1 MRVGKRIVFA
11 LVSTFILAGPAMA
24 QESNPDQGKK
34 RMTMEESL
42 LLPSWGSYSLSPDN
56 TKVVFTK
63 REMDAEEWESVTHI
77 WVQDVASGDS
87 YQLTNSANG
96 ESSPQWLPDG
106 RVMFTS
112 RRGEGDD
119 AENRLWVISL
129 TGGEARPFF
138 DDDEAP
144 ASGDFT
150 EDYDLLVYTEESDR
164 PDKEEW
170 EEREEKKDD
179 AFYAEKKLTY
189 NHIWVYDSETGEK
202 TQVTE
207 GEYDYQGPQWSPDG
221 GWIAFTSNRTQTQM
235 GDEDRSDNS
244 DILVIPAD
252 GGEARNLTSFNSGPD
267 RGPVWSPEG
276 DRIAFTGSLIENSG
290 AGQNDLFVVSL
301 DGGAPHN
308 LTENLDYSVSG
319 AQWSVDGQHIYFSAA
334 QDRSARFYRISASGG
349 EPETVL
355 PGGEF
360 VYGGAQLSDDGSTL
374 LFTGSSLG
382 VPGEVFM
389 AGADGS
395 NIRRIMS
402 PTNQMEDFEVARA
415 ELVDWEGPGGL
426 EIQGILTYPLG
437 YVEGARYPMIL
448 QVHGGPHGRFSK
460 TFNSSAQIW
469 AARGYAVLQ
478 GNPRGS
484 SGRTLAFSNA
494 NEMDWGG
501 EDFKDLMAGVDLAI
515 EMGVADSERLAIMGG
530 SYGGFMTFWGITQ
543 TDRFKAAIGHA
554 AISDWFSFYGQT
566 DIPYLLQFG
575 FGGLPW
581 KMKGTFE
588 RWSAIE
594 FAENVVTPLLIT
606 HGEQDFRVPIAQAE
620 QYYRTLKKMGK
631 EVEFLRFPR
640 EGHGIREPRHRLFLD
655 EEQAKWLE
663 KYLSR

>member
-24 QESNPDQGKK
+24 QESNLDQGKK

-96 ESSPQWLPDG
+96 EGSPQWLPDG

-319 AQWSVDGQHIYFSAA
+319 AQWSTDGQYIYFSAA

-415 ELVDWEGPGGL
+415 ELLGWEGPDGL
-426 EIQGILTYPLG
+426 EIQGILTFPLG
-437 YVEGARYPMIL
+437 YVEGTRYPMIL

-501 EDFKDLMAGVDLAI
+501 DDFKDLMAGVDLAI

-655 EEQAKWLE
+655 VEQAKWLE

>member
-1 MRVGKRIVFA
+1 MRVVKS
-11 LVSTFILAGPAMA
+11 LVVLMVPAFLLAGQAMA
-24 QESNPDQGKK
+24 QETAPGQGLK

-56 TKVVFTK
+56 SKVVFTK
-63 REMDAEEWESVTHI
+63 REMDQEDWESVTHVWI
-77 WVQDVASGDS
+77 HEIASGES
-87 YQLTNSANG
+87 YQLTNSVNG
-96 ESSPQWLPDG
+96 DSSPRWLPDG

-112 RRGEGDD
+112 RRGDGDD
-119 AENRLWVISL
+119 AENRLWVIST
-129 TGGEARPFF
+129 TGGEARPYFE
-138 DDDEAP
+138 DDEAP
-144 ASGDFT
+144 SSGDFT
-150 EDYDLLVYTEESDR
+150 EDYGRVAYTEESDR

-170 EEREEKKDD
+170 EEREEEKDD

-189 NHIWVYDSETGEK
+189 NHIWVYDAETGEK
-202 TQVTE
+202 TQVTS
-207 GEYDYQGPQWSPDG
+207 GEFDHQGPQWSPDG
-221 GWIAFTSNRTQTQM
+221 GWIAYTSNRTQTQM

-244 DILVIPAD
+244 DILVIPAA
-252 GGEARNLTSFNSGPD
+252 GGEARNLTSFNDGPD

-276 DRIAFTGSLIENSG
+276 DRIAFTGGLTENSG
-290 AGQNDLFVVSL
+290 AGQNDLFVVGL

-319 AQWSVDGQHIYFSAA
+319 AQWSVDGEYIYFSAA
-334 QDRSARFYRISASGG
+334 QDRSARFYRINASGG
-349 EPETVL
+349 EAETVL

-360 VYGGAQLSDDGSTL
+360 VYGGAQLSEDGSTL
-374 LFTGSSLG
+374 LFTGSSLA
-382 VPGEVFM
+382 VPGEVFL

-395 NIRRIMS
+395 NIRKVMS
-402 PTNQMEDFEVARA
+402 PTNQMEDFELARA
-415 ELVDWEGPGGL
+415 VLLDWEGPGGL

-437 YVEGARYPMIL
+437 YVEGTRYPTIL

-469 AARGYAVLQ
+469 AAKGYAVLQ

-494 NEMDWGG
+494 NDMDWGG
-501 EDFKDLMAGVDLAI
+501 DDYRDLMAGVDLAI
-515 EMGVADSERLAIMGG
+515 EMGVADSEKLAIMGG
-530 SYGGFMTFWGITQ
+530 SYGGFMTFWAITQ

-566 DIPYLLQFG
+566 DIPHLLEFG

-588 RWSAIE
+588 RWSPVE
-594 FAENVVTPLLIT
+594 FADDVVTPLLIT

-620 QYYRTLKKMGK
+620 QYYRTLKKLGK

-655 EEQAKWLE
+655 EEQTKWME

>member
-42 LLPSWGSYSLSPDN
+42 LLPSWGSYGLSPDN

-319 AQWSVDGQHIYFSAA
+319 AQWSTDGQDIYFSAA

-360 VYGGAQLSDDGSTL
+360 VYGGARVSEDGSTL

-415 ELVDWEGPGGL
+415 ELIDWEGPGGL

-437 YVEGARYPMIL
+437 YVEGTRYPMIL

-484 SGRTLAFSNA
+484 SGRSLAFSNA

-501 EDFKDLMAGVDLAI
+501 DDFKDLMAGVDLAI

-566 DIPYLLQFG
+566 DIPHLLQFG

-588 RWSAIE
+588 RWSSIE